1 MEINADFF
9 WPKKKVSIDQKITI
23 MNTDVISGK
32 NKSLNGISLILSK
45 KRKRGGND
53 AKIKWWKTESF
64 IWIILPFDISFKS
77 LPINTCKQQ
86 PKKLPILE

>member
-1 MEINADFF
+1 
-9 WPKKKVSIDQKITI
+9 

-45 KRKRGGND
+45 KIKRGGND

-64 IWIILPFDISFKS
+64 I
-77 LPINTCKQQ
+77 
-86 PKKLPILE
+86 

>member
-1 MEINADFF
+1 MWKLMLISF
-9 WPKKKVSIDQKITI
+9 DQKITI

-45 KRKRGGND
+45 KIKRGGND

-64 IWIILPFDISFKS
+64 I
-77 LPINTCKQQ
+77 
-86 PKKLPILE
+86 